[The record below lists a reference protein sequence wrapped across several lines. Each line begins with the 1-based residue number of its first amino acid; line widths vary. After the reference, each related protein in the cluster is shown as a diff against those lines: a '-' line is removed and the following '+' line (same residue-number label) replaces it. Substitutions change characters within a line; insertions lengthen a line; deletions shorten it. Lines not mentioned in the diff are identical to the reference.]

1 MRATLC
7 TGATSDVLG
16 FGSVL
21 VAFGFVIVVTW
32 CIDCC
37 GWRMDEL
44 GVGSVEAFG
53 CLGVLGGWWL
63 GLGLG

>member
-53 CLGVLGGWWL
+53 CLGVLG
-63 GLGLG
+63 